1 MMEIIC
7 HICSKEFE
15 LLKNK
20 SYLGAKL
27 TSKHPEEC
35 DPLTTEIIGLCSV
48 CYKIERNNIKD
59 NKKDNKKDNI
69 KDKIKGKKKK

>member
-7 HICSKEFE
+7 SVCEKEFE

-20 SYLGAKL
+20 SYLGPKL
-27 TSKHPEEC
+27 ISNNPEEC

-48 CYKIERNNIKD
+48 CYKVER
-59 NKKDNKKDNI
+59 KKI
-69 KDKIKGKKKK
+69 KDKTKKNNG

>member
-7 HICSKEFE
+7 NICEKEFE

-20 SYLGAKL
+20 SYLGAPL
-27 TSKHPEEC
+27 NSRTPEEY

-48 CYKIERNNIKD
+48 CYKIEG
-59 NKKDNKKDNI
+59 
-69 KDKIKGKKKK
+69 DKIKKKKEDNGKD